1 MEEIGKR
8 RMGEEKRDAFYSLF
22 YSQKNIHFSSFPSH
36 FPSLAI
42 KKHQIY
48 SLHAHYF
55 TAWLRKLRHE
65 MEGESSSHRFKAA
78 TASKV
83 SHLHLKGQD
92 LPAVWS
98 STEQTQYL
106 FNKGKT
112 AVRLHGNLCCL
123 NPSSLA

>member
-1 MEEIGKR
+1 MSIAMFFSKLEICIALFNETSHFLLFLWRVVRGKMAMEEIGKR

-65 MEGESSSHRFKAA
+65 MEGESSSHCF
-78 TASKV
+78 
-83 SHLHLKGQD
+83 KGQP
-92 LPAVWS
+92 LAS
-98 STEQTQYL
+98 QRS
-106 FNKGKT
+106 
-112 AVRLHGNLCCL
+112 RLAC
-123 NPSSLA
+123 SLV